1 MNPFILM
8 MLSLL
13 LSQINHNIHILLS
26 NMKNPILAHLFP
38 YLGKN
43 NETNT
48 DIQDETSNS
57 KDENMQNNMTDN
69 VVNEEIKEGFT
80 PTEGV
85 EEKEE
90 KPMEEKDLSKQIDD
104 VKKDIQSIQEIIGN
118 IQCNVAMLVQNQAT
132 AADVAVMKRENEAFR
147 SDSNIKLMRR
157 YGIDAMIK
165 TYQSISDRIFRIK
178 HPKPNDKIEDAE
190 LTALN
195 WVLNRMEK
203 QFKSL
208 GIKLNTSL
216 PGTTIDESYMVVYGS
231 DGEDVNDDETIIKT
245 DDESLKDTVKESVC
259 PAFIWTIPSLIGDV
273 KEWCMEAEKV
283 CIYK

>member
-1 MNPFILM
+1 MENEMTSPINQ
-8 MLSLL
+8 SLGL
-13 LSQINHNIHILLS
+13 EFSHYCPHCGY
-26 NMKNPILAHLFP
+26 HLT
-38 YLGKN
+38 YSLD
-43 NETNT
+43 NET
-48 DIQDETSNS
+48 DIVGKIKKMIASQV
-57 KDENMQNNMTDN
+57 N
-69 VVNEEIKEGFT
+69 VEA
-80 PTEGV
+80 
-85 EEKEE
+85 KEE
-90 KPMEEKDLSKQIDD
+90 NLKKNDDSIKQIDD
-104 VKKDIQSIQEIIGN
+104 VKKDILSIQEIIGN
-118 IQCNVAMLVQNQAT
+118 IQYNVAMLVQNQAT

-165 TYQSISDRIFRIK
+165 TYQSICDRIFRIK

-195 WVLNRMEK
+195 WVTNRMEK
-203 QFKSL
+203 QFKYL

>member
-1 MNPFILM
+1 
-8 MLSLL
+8 
-13 LSQINHNIHILLS
+13 
-26 NMKNPILAHLFP
+26 MKNPILAHLFP

>member
-1 MNPFILM
+1 M

>member
-48 DIQDETSNS
+48 DIQDETSDS